1 VPAGGQ
7 NGLHLLRPLIDA
19 LVPSEAGLLAKGGHG
34 LDQLIDLC
42 IQ

>member
-19 LVPSEAGLLAKGGHG
+19 VVPGEAGLLAKGGHH
-34 LDQLIDLC
+34 LD
-42 IQ
+42 